1 MERNARIILTLLL
14 FLIGGEEF
22 LVAGQGTSTNQSGG
36 TNLWMVIGIVLVVFV
51 VAVSIAI
58 CALNFAGKCASRP
71 IDDGFNDLRDKM
83 GIPRKYRQR
92 NVFASPHAAE
102 YNKDYFTTA
111 GATNYNSDSYYASQQ
126 AWNYNR
132 QVCST
137 IAASDCAASPSSY
150 GRPTFFGPIETVDN
164 CSLFT
169 GGQYG
174 AVVCIPSH
182 HAHSAER
189 TDCVEAVMPSAP
201 DSVHITVDA
210 DVSPP
215 SYESVVASDAS
226 VT

>member
-1 MERNARIILTLLL
+1 MERNARIILTLFL

-22 LVAGQGTSTNQSGG
+22 LVAGQGTSNNQSGG

-58 CALNFAGKCASRP
+58 GCALNFAGKCASRP

-102 YNKDYFTTA
+102 YNKDYFTTT
-111 GATNYNSDSYYASQQ
+111 GATKYNSDSYYASQQ

-137 IAASDCAASPSSY
+137 IAASDCAANPSSY
-150 GRPTFFGPIETVDN
+150 GRPTFLGPIETVDN

-182 HAHSAER
+182 HAPSAER
-189 TDCVEAVMPSAP
+189 TLC
-201 DSVHITVDA
+201 
-210 DVSPP
+210 
-215 SYESVVASDAS
+215 
-226 VT
+226 